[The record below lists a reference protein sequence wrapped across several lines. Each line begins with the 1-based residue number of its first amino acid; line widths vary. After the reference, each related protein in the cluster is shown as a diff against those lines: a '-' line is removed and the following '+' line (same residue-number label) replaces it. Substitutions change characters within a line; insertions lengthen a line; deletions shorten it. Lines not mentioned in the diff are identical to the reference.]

1 MQKKYFKYLL
11 IILSP
16 FAVLYSAIMKLRNA
30 LFDKGFFQQKR
41 VDAKIISV
49 GNIVVGGSGKTPTV
63 IYIAKLLKKHN
74 VNVGILSRG
83 YGRSSKG
90 YKLVSDGTN
99 LLLPVEE
106 SGDEIVL
113 ASEECKVPAA
123 VSENRVIGAE
133 KLISSQNVNA
143 IVLDDAFQH
152 RWIARDLDILI
163 FDQRFLMKRDSIEHQ
178 PLPLGRMRES
188 FSAIE
193 RADIILINRKFT
205 EKSELPSRSKKLM
218 ENKNVVYGYYKS
230 SGLIDVKSEQLYSLE
245 EFKGQKSLVVCGIA
259 RPFSF
264 LKILEDNE
272 IDISNKMVFKDH
284 QDYDD
289 KEIQLIRKKFY
300 ETNSNSVVTT
310 QKDFVK
316 LKAFSKE
323 LDDIDIYYLKIDLQI
338 ENEDDFTQQ
347 ILSIININ

>member
-1 MQKKYFKYLL
+1 MRKKYFKYLL

-16 FAVLYSAIMKLRNA
+16 VAVLYSVISNFRNS
-30 LFDKGFFQQKR
+30 LFDKGFFSQKR

-63 IYIAKLLKKHN
+63 IYITKLLKKHN
-74 VNVGILSRG
+74 INVGILSRG
-83 YGRSSKG
+83 YGRKSKG
-90 YKLVSDGTN
+90 YKLVSDGKRI
-99 LLLPVEE
+99 LLPVEE

-113 ASEECKVPAA
+113 VSEECKVPAA
-123 VSENRVIGAE
+123 VSEKRVVGAE
-133 KLISSQNVNA
+133 KLIKSQHVNT

-163 FDQRFLMKRDSIEHQ
+163 FDQRFLMKKNSIEQQ

-205 EKSELPSRSKKLM
+205 EKRELPKGSKKFLK
-218 ENKNVVYGYYKS
+218 NKKVFYGYYKS
-230 SGLIDVKSEQLYSLE
+230 SGLIDVKNEQLYSLE

-264 LKILEDNE
+264 LKVLEDNE

-284 QDYDD
+284 KEYDE

-300 ETNSNSVVTT
+300 DTNSYSVVTT

-316 LKAFSKE
+316 LKGFSKE
-323 LDDIDIYYLKIDLQI
+323 LDDIDIYYLKIDLLI
-338 ENEDDFTQQ
+338 ENENDFDKR
-347 ILSIININ
+347 ILNIVN

>member
-1 MQKKYFKYLL
+1 MPKKYFKYLL

-16 FAVLYSAIMKLRNA
+16 FAVLYSAIMNLRNS

-63 IYIAKLLKKHN
+63 IYIAKLLKKHKIN
-74 VNVGILSRG
+74 IGVLSRG

-106 SGDEIVL
+106 SGDEIILV
-113 ASEECKVPAA
+113 SEECKVPTA
-123 VSENRVIGAE
+123 VSEKRALGAE
-133 KLISSQNVNA
+133 KLISDQNVNA

-163 FDQRFLMKRDSIEHQ
+163 FDQRFLMKKNSIEQQ
-178 PLPLGRMRES
+178 PLPIGRMRES

-193 RADIILINRKFT
+193 RSDIILINRKFT
-205 EKSELPSRSKKLM
+205 KKRELPTRSMELMKNKK
-218 ENKNVVYGYYKS
+218 VFYGYYQS
-230 SGLIDVKSEQLYSLE
+230 TGIIDVKNEQLYSME

-264 LKILEDNE
+264 LKVLEDNE

-284 QDYDD
+284 QKYDE

-300 ETNSNSVVTT
+300 ETNSYSVVTT

-323 LDDIDIYYLKIDLQI
+323 LDDIDIYYLKIDLRI
-338 ENEDDFTQQ
+338 ENEDEFNQQ
-347 ILSIININ
+347 ILSIIN

>member
-1 MQKKYFKYLL
+1 MRKKYFKYLL

-16 FAVLYSAIMKLRNA
+16 VAVLYSVIVNLRNS
-30 LFDKGFFQQKR
+30 LFDKGFFTQKR

-63 IYIAKLLKKHN
+63 VYITKLLKRHN
-74 VNVGILSRG
+74 INVGILSRG

-90 YKLVSDGTN
+90 YKLISDGN
-99 LLLPVEE
+99 KLLLPVEE

-113 ASEECKVPAA
+113 AAEECKVPAA
-123 VSENRVIGAE
+123 VSEKRAVGAE
-133 KLISSQNVNA
+133 RLISSQDVDA

-163 FDQRFLMKRDSIEHQ
+163 FDQRFLMKKNSIEQQ

-205 EKSELPSRSKKLM
+205 EKRELPKSYKKLM
-218 ENKNVVYGYYKS
+218 RDKKVFYGYYKS
-230 SGLIDVKSEQLYSLE
+230 SGLIDVKNEQLYSLE

-264 LKILEDNE
+264 LKVLEDNE

-284 QDYDD
+284 KEYDE
-289 KEIQLIRKKFY
+289 KEIHLIRKKFY
-300 ETNSNSVVTT
+300 DTNSYSVVTT

-316 LKAFSKE
+316 LKVFAKE
-323 LDDIDIYYLKIDLQI
+323 LDDIDIYYLKIDLHI
-338 ENEDDFTQQ
+338 ENENDFDQN
-347 ILSIININ
+347 ILSIIN

>member
-1 MQKKYFKYLL
+1 MHKTYFKYLL

-16 FAVLYSAIMKLRNA
+16 FAVMYSAIINMRNL
-30 LFDKGFFQQKR
+30 LFDKGIFKQKR
-41 VDAKIISV
+41 VSAKIISV
-49 GNIVVGGSGKTPTV
+49 GNITVGGSGKTPTV
-63 IYIAKLLKKHN
+63 IYIAKLLKQHSI
-74 VNVGILSRG
+74 NVGILSRG
-83 YGRSSKG
+83 YERDSKG

-99 LLLPVEE
+99 LLLSVKE

-123 VSENRVIGAE
+123 VSEKRVIGAE
-133 KLISSQNVNA
+133 RLISSQNVDA

-163 FDQRFLMKRDSIEHQ
+163 FDQRFLMKKNSIEQ
-178 PLPLGRMRES
+178 QLLPLGRMREP

-205 EKSELPSRSKKLM
+205 EKRELPEGYKKLM
-218 ENKNVVYGYYKS
+218 RDKKIFYGYYKS
-230 SGLIDVKSEQLYSLE
+230 AGLIDVKNEQLFSME

-264 LKILEDNE
+264 LKVLEDNE
-272 IDISNKMVFKDH
+272 INISNRMLFKDH
-284 QDYDD
+284 KEYEE

-300 ETNSNSVVTT
+300 ETNSYSVVTT

-323 LDDIDIYYLKIDLQI
+323 LDDIDIYYLKIDLLI
-338 ENEDDFTQQ
+338 ENESDFNNQ
-347 ILSIININ
+347 ILNIVN